1 MFVDGWVRGSKPGS
15 GPCVQRDCLLP
26 CSLAHLFLSG
36 LPLVHAEN
44 ELSPCNPRH
53 ESAGPHLLPG
63 SNTFC
68 MCGTNTGGF
77 MLECNGISS
86 SYTPTDSDK
95 ARNQLCNGWIHPK
108 CMGLSKEHVRP
119 TTMLP
124 PLLCDPP
131 PSPPCHRPPLFR
143 LQIDKIEHVESF
155 SCPWCASH
163 ERRMGKNRKQTG
175 ASAFRAPTLDVQ
187 EAFAK
192 VSTQVPPDVLDE
204 VASALTAITF
214 AVAEENASLGVRWW
228 WLRVRGGIRDAYLS
242 CDLGPHY
249 RLTFGFR

>member
-1 MFVDGWVRGSKPGS
+1 
-15 GPCVQRDCLLP
+15 
-26 CSLAHLFLSG
+26 
-36 LPLVHAEN
+36 
-44 ELSPCNPRH
+44 
-53 ESAGPHLLPG
+53 
-63 SNTFC
+63 
-68 MCGTNTGGF
+68 
-77 MLECNGISS
+77 
-86 SYTPTDSDK
+86 
-95 ARNQLCNGWIHPK
+95 
-108 CMGLSKEHVRP
+108 
-119 TTMLP
+119 
-124 PLLCDPP
+124 
-131 PSPPCHRPPLFR
+131 
-143 LQIDKIEHVESF
+143 
-155 SCPWCASH
+155 
-163 ERRMGKNRKQTG
+163 MGKNRKQTG